1 METLE
6 ISKYVLAGML
16 IIAGILHFLKPK
28 FYLKIM
34 PDYLPAPLL
43 LVILSG
49 IAEIICGLL
58 LVFPNT
64 QTIGAYLTIALFVA
78 VFPAEQLAADFLEKK
93 GYKILVKNYR
103 YQKAEI
109 DIIASFENLIIIVE
123 VKARGS
129 DIFMEPQEA
138 VTKKKIKSLVMAA
151 DFFMKDRNLDQE
163 VRFDIIAVLPDER
176 KKLQITH
183 LEDAFQS
190 FDAN

>member
-1 METLE
+1 M
-6 ISKYVLAGML
+6 
-16 IIAGILHFLKPK
+16 
-28 FYLKIM
+28 
-34 PDYLPAPLL
+34 
-43 LVILSG
+43 
-49 IAEIICGLL
+49 AEHNDFGNL
-58 LVFPNT
+58 
-64 QTIGAYLTIALFVA
+64 
-78 VFPAEQLAADFLEKK
+78 AEQLAADFLDKK

>member
-1 METLE
+1 M
-6 ISKYVLAGML
+6 
-16 IIAGILHFLKPK
+16 
-28 FYLKIM
+28 
-34 PDYLPAPLL
+34 
-43 LVILSG
+43 
-49 IAEIICGLL
+49 AEHNDFGNL
-58 LVFPNT
+58 
-64 QTIGAYLTIALFVA
+64 
-78 VFPAEQLAADFLEKK
+78 AEQLAADFLEKK
-93 GYKILVKNYR
+93 GYKILVKNFR

-163 VRFDIIAVLPDER
+163 VRFDIIAVLPDVR